1 MKSLL
6 PTTGLALLLAL
17 SLTPVQGEEVTLE
30 HQGLTLNANLETTGA
45 NWPQGHVVLMT
56 HGTLAHG
63 GMETLQGLQSALKD
77 RGISSLS
84 MTLSLGLDN
93 RHGMYECATPHSHQH
108 TDAVAEIGA
117 WLGWLQGQGAA
128 KVALLGHS
136 RGGNQSARFAVE
148 HPEVPVNAVI
158 LIAPQTWNEADA
170 EQDYRQ
176 RYGKELAPRLAQ
188 ARQLAGEGRASV
200 MMEHLDFIYCPDTTA
215 TAAALLS
222 YYAPDPR
229 MDTPRLIPEI
239 KAPVLVIAGSE
250 DKVVAGLVEKVQPL
264 ADGQR
269 VQLIVLDG
277 ADHFFRDL
285 YADDIGDAVQA
296 LLDKTGS

>member
-30 HQGLTLNANLETTGA
+30 HQGLTLNANLETTGT
-45 NWPQGHVVLMT
+45 NWSQGPVVLMT

-84 MTLSLGLDN
+84 MTLSLGLDD
-93 RHGMYECATPHSHQH
+93 RHGMYPCATPHRHQH

-136 RGGNQSARFAVE
+136 RGGNQTARFAAE
-148 HPEVPVNAVI
+148 HPEAPIGALI
-158 LIAPQTWNEADA
+158 LVAPQTWDEAEA

-188 ARQLAGEGRASV
+188 ARQLADEGRAGV
-200 MMEHLDFIYCPDTTA
+200 MMEHLDFIYCPDTAA
-215 TAAALLS
+215 TAAALIS

-239 KAPVLVIAGSE
+239 KAPVLVIAGSK

-269 VQLIVLDG
+269 VQLVVLDG

-285 YADDIGDAVQA
+285 YADDIGDAVRA

>member
-45 NWPQGHVVLMT
+45 NWPQGPVVLMT

-63 GMETLQGLQSALKD
+63 GMETLQGLQSAFKD
-77 RGISSLS
+77 RGISSLAL
-84 MTLSLGLDN
+84 TLSLGLDN
-93 RHGMYECATPHSHQH
+93 RHGMYECNRAHTHQL

-117 WLGWLQGQGAA
+117 WLGWLHDQGATQI
-128 KVALLGHS
+128 ALLGHS
-136 RGGNQSARFAVE
+136 RGGNQSARFAAE
-148 HPEVPVNAVI
+148 HPEAPISALI
-158 LIAPQTWNEADA
+158 LIAPDTWNET
-170 EQDYRQ
+170 ELERDYRQ
-176 RYGKELAPRLAQ
+176 RYGKELAPRLEQ
-188 ARQLAGEGRASV
+188 ARQLVSAGRGSV
-200 MMEHLDFIYCPDTTA
+200 MMEHLDFLYCPDTSA

-222 YYAPDPR
+222 YYGPDPR
-229 MDTPRLIPEI
+229 LDTPRLIPDI
-239 KAPVLVIAGSE
+239 KVPVLVIAGSE
-250 DKVVAGLVEKVQPL
+250 DKIAAELVPKVLPL

-269 VQLIVLDG
+269 VRLTVLDG

-285 YADDIGDAVQA
+285 YADDIGDAVRA

>member
-6 PTTGLALLLAL
+6 PPIGLALLLTL
-17 SLTPVQGEEVTLE
+17 TLTPLQGKEVTLE

-45 NWPQGHVVLMT
+45 DWPQGPVVLMT

-63 GMETLQGLQSALKD
+63 GMETLQGLQAALKD

-93 RHGMYECATPHSHQH
+93 RHGMYECSTPHSHQH

-117 WLGWLQGQGAA
+117 WLGWLHDQGATQ
-128 KVALLGHS
+128 VALLGHS

-148 HPEVPVNAVI
+148 HPEAPLSAVI
-158 LIAPQTWNEADA
+158 LIAPQTWNEA
-170 EQDYRQ
+170 ELEKDYRL
-176 RYGKELAPRLAQ
+176 RYGKELAPRLEQ
-188 ARQLAGEGRASV
+188 ARQFVSAGRGNV
-200 MMEHLDFIYCPDTTA
+200 MLEHLDFIYCPDTSA
-215 TAAALLS
+215 TASALLS
-222 YYAPDPR
+222 YYAPDPH

-239 KAPVLVIAGSE
+239 KVPVLVIAGSE
-250 DKVVAGLVEKVQPL
+250 DKVIEGLVEKVQPL

-277 ADHFFRDL
+277 AGHFFRDL
-285 YADDIGDAVQA
+285 YADDIGDAVRA
-296 LLDKTGS
+296 LLDRTGS